1 MVQEATVYRTGS
13 TLQATLAPTA
23 SRGGVPSDWNAEP
36 DQPGHILN
44 RPFCDEILWQ
54 PVLPQITA
62 AVEVGQNSNVAQL
75 PAFALA
81 EGESYKVIYNGRE
94 YLCPTVVYVG
104 IGSDKVI
111 LTLGDMWLKE
121 YPFFLQNR
129 SAYMPDE
136 GDFIMVEDGVQRVT
150 LSISQ
155 RVVQVRKLDRR
166 FLPEDIGVQS
176 DWNATTEEAGHIL
189 NRTHWTERGMME
201 ILPETTLATEEDLR
215 AVPALGLVSGNTY
228 TVTFNGAEFS
238 CIAFPMDLDGIS
250 LTVLGNTKV
259 VDGEDNGIP
268 FSIAELPPDIAAG
281 AGQNVMVEVLS
292 EDYSIPFVITI
303 CGESEIIHKL
313 EPKFLPDGA
322 PYLEVRPS
330 DGLPET
336 VVANYDQEKGMG
348 EITPYLDILPGGLF
362 TVTYNGVE
370 YRCKA
375 QKMEQDGAIFTILG
389 DGSSLGLTG
398 NGEPF
403 MLMCLPKAWAI
414 TEGIGAVVMV
424 TDNPKS
430 VTLKIEGT
438 NRIAYPLSRE
448 LLPATDLINI
458 RAYPDYT
465 QVKLDATSATRITLT
480 EEDRMILVNAKDSGI
495 VKLNI
500 WLDINGTCRF
510 FTCTVSLIYSP
521 ENIYGT
527 CLLHDG
533 TYLVM
538 QLVGNILHMWHK
550 SKPGQI

>member
-1 MVQEATVYRTGS
+1 MEPSLIVAVEGMIIV
-13 TLQATLAPTA
+13 A
-23 SRGGVPSDWNAEP
+23 SDNIHSNIFGADFTPGIYFLYVALEDKQGGCKSLSVPSA
-36 DQPGHILN
+36 
-44 RPFCDEILWQ
+44 
-54 PVLPQITA
+54 TMM
-62 AVEVGQNSNVAQL
+62 
-75 PAFALA
+75 
-81 EGESYKVIYNGRE
+81 GEK
-94 YLCPTVVYVG
+94 
-104 IGSDKVI
+104 
-111 LTLGDMWLKE
+111 
-121 YPFFLQNR
+121 
-129 SAYMPDE
+129 
-136 GDFIMVEDGVQRVT
+136 
-150 LSISQ
+150 
-155 RVVQVRKLDRR
+155 
-166 FLPEDIGVQS
+166 
-176 DWNATTEEAGHIL
+176 
-189 NRTHWTERGMME
+189 
-201 ILPETTLATEEDLR
+201 TTLKKID
-215 AVPALGLVSGNTY
+215 
-228 TVTFNGAEFS
+228 
-238 CIAFPMDLDGIS
+238 
-250 LTVLGNTKV
+250 
-259 VDGEDNGIP
+259 
-268 FSIAELPPDIAAG
+268 
-281 AGQNVMVEVLS
+281 
-292 EDYSIPFVITI
+292 
-303 CGESEIIHKL
+303 
-313 EPKFLPDGA
+313 PKFLPDGA

-403 MLMCLPKAWAI
+403 MVMCLPKALAI

-495 VKLNI
+495 VKLNV